1 MLKKKKKNQMVH
13 MLTLA
18 LIDKT
23 PLIIN
28 LIKKNCISPNSTT
41 RVGGE
46 VCIKLYS
53 KLKKKNLFILKKFF
67 FTSTFLLAKHKD
79 NPNSLD
85 THHDSISTFP
95 L

>member
-1 MLKKKKKNQMVH
+1 

-53 KLKKKNLFILKKFF
+53 KLKKKNLFILKNKIKNCF
-67 FTSTFLLAKHKD
+67 FTSTFSLAKYKD
-79 NPNSLD
+79 KPNSLD
-85 THHDSISTFP
+85 IHHGPVSKFP

>member
-1 MLKKKKKNQMVH
+1 

-53 KLKKKNLFILKKFF
+53 KLKKKNLFILKNK
-67 FTSTFLLAKHKD
+67 KK
-79 NPNSLD
+79 
-85 THHDSISTFP
+85 
-95 L
+95 